1 MTWNDIYCQTSH
13 SSTYRYFPNW
23 FNIHSRN
30 NTMSIK
36 EIRPVYTQTCSK
48 LFTLALGTDTAKNS
62 SLTLHDFPR
71 LGVRLD
77 LPQIILTN
85 MKPVVASF
93 VWYKEGHFLEPP
105 QLNGVP
111 SLPTLLHPRTLTTN
125 YYELLSRFMIIFWL
139 TRIVGQDDPL
149 YNLVP
154 ESMRAPQ
161 QEDVVDSST
170 VDDVKQTQEPSAA
183 DDVKPDD
190 LTLDFDSHLLVMG
203 VLQLQLLQLPIQPR
217 RFSDWTVALRKFSN
231 TFKLLIIIAGTQLMI
246 SKCSRGW
253 RRDQNL
259 RVSRVFLW
267 IGSC

>member
-23 FNIHSRN
+23 FIHSRN

-36 EIRPVYTQTCSK
+36 EIRPVCTQTCSK

-125 YYELLSRFMIIFWL
+125 YYELLSRFMIIFVFFDL
-139 TRIVGQDDPL
+139 P
-149 YNLVP
+149 
-154 ESMRAPQ
+154 
-161 QEDVVDSST
+161 DSW
-170 VDDVKQTQEPSAA
+170 PGRSA
-183 DDVKPDD
+183 
-190 LTLDFDSHLLVMG
+190 L
-203 VLQLQLLQLPIQPR
+203 QPR
-217 RFSDWTVALRKFSN
+217 PW
-231 TFKLLIIIAGTQLMI
+231 IHAGT
-246 SKCSRGW
+246 SAGGCCSFIDCW
-253 RRDQNL
+253 
-259 RVSRVFLW
+259 W
-267 IGSC
+267 C